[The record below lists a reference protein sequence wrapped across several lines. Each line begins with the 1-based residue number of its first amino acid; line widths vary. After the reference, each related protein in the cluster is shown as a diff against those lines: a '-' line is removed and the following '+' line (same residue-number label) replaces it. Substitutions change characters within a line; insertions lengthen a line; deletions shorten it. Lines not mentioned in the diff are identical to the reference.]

1 MQINR
6 KEVRTMRRQIMHW
19 HPLGE
24 VDQFFGEDSWLNG
37 NFSPAMDVYQDGDTV
52 IAKIS
57 LPDIDPKDVE
67 VSVENDVLTVS
78 GQKKEKKEIK
88 HEDYY
93 RKEIREGS
101 FSRSVVLPMKVK
113 SEETKAS
120 YTKGVLE
127 ITMPKADEVRPKR
140 IAIASK
146 ED

>member
-1 MQINR
+1 MRN
-6 KEVRTMRRQIMHW
+6 MRRQIMQW

-24 VDQFFGEDSWLNG
+24 LDQFFGEDSWIG
-37 NFSPAMDVYQDGDTV
+37 GSFSPAMDVYQDGDNV

-57 LPDIDPKDVE
+57 LPDVDPKNVE

-113 SEETKAS
+113 SEETRAS

-127 ITMPKADEVRPKR
+127 ITMPKADEVKPKK